1 MQRTQVAALKFFTRV
16 LDALVLVT
24 TYLFV
29 MRARILIRRYWTLD
43 LIPSPEPIL
52 RPLAETLH
60 LELLVVVVPIWLFC
74 LHRYKTYEDHRH
86 TRTDLLFLRIIRAVG
101 MATLGLLSVLFLL
114 QLAGDVSRTMLVGY
128 ALTSILTLFL
138 ARRGMIGVWRKLHRQ
153 GLATHD
159 IVVIGRPREV
169 LPLVET
175 LERHSEWGI
184 RILGVVQPEEDETDP
199 GDVAGHMIPVW
210 GRVHEL
216 PQILEIHTVNQVLLT
231 GRTWDT
237 RTLHWIADSCEEV
250 GVEFSM
256 DANFL
261 GLRVAQAEL
270 TDFEGWSVL
279 SFSTTPTNGEAMVLK
294 RTMDVLLSGLALL
307 LLSPVLLLITAAI
320 KLEDS
325 AGPVFYGQ
333 ERSGLYGKTFT
344 MWKFRSMVA
353 NAESLKQQ
361 LLADNEMDGPV
372 FKIKN
377 DPRITRVGQFIR
389 KTSLDELPQFWNVL
403 TGEMSLVG
411 PRPPIP
417 SEVEEYKRWQMRRLS
432 MKPGITCIW
441 QVEGR
446 NNVDFETWMKL
457 DLQYIDNWSL
467 FLDLKLLART
477 VPAVLFGTGAS

>member
-1 MQRTQVAALKFFTRV
+1 MQRTQVAALRFFTRV
-16 LDALVLVT
+16 LDAVVLVV
-24 TYLFV
+24 TYLLV
-29 MRARILIRRYWTLD
+29 MRARILVRRYWTLD
-43 LIPSPEPIL
+43 LIPSGEPIL
-52 RPLAETLH
+52 RPLAESLH

-74 LHRYKTYEDHRH
+74 LHRYKTYDDYRH
-86 TRTDLLFLRIIRAVG
+86 TRTDLLFFRIARAVG
-101 MATLGLLSVLFLL
+101 MATLGLLSALFLL

-128 ALTSILTLFL
+128 ALTSMATLFV
-138 ARRGMIGVWRKLHRQ
+138 ARRGMITIWRRLHRQ

-159 IVVIGRPREV
+159 IVVVGRAVEV
-169 LPLVET
+169 APLIET
-175 LERHSEWGI
+175 LERHAEWGI

-199 GDVAGHMIPVW
+199 GTQVARQIPVW
-210 GRVHEL
+210 GRVHQL
-216 PQILEIHTVNQVLLT
+216 PQLLEKHSVNQVLLT

-237 RTLHWIADSCEEV
+237 RTLHWIADSCEEL

-261 GLRVAQAEL
+261 GLRVATAEL

-279 SFSTTPTNGEAMVLK
+279 SFSATPTSGEAMVIK
-294 RTMDVLLSGLALL
+294 RGMDLFLSGLALL
-307 LLSPVLLLITAAI
+307 ILSPILLLTALSI
-320 KLEDS
+320 RLEDG
-325 AGPVFYGQ
+325 GPVLYGQ

-344 MWKFRSMVA
+344 MWKFRSMVT
-353 NAESLKQQ
+353 NAEDLRDK
-361 LLADNEMDGPV
+361 LLEDNEMDGPV

-377 DPRITRVGQFIR
+377 DPRITRIGRLIR
-389 KTSLDELPQFWNVL
+389 KTSIDEFPQFWNVFV
-403 TGEMSLVG
+403 GEMSLVG

-417 SEVEEYKRWQMRRLS
+417 SEVQEYQRWQMRRLS

-467 FLDLKLLART
+467 FLDVKLLVRT